1 VTADLVAHLAK
12 QVRSA
17 QRLLEIVIAQS
28 SAIRARDVDG
38 VLARL
43 AELQGEMA
51 QRLVLEHERER
62 LIATAAGRLGLQPED
77 VDIEAVLGLEPA
89 ADGVGARRLSAELKG
104 LVNETARIHGQNQ
117 LLIRQ
122 ELSFLDHLMR
132 LLSGAWQAG
141 YSPTGATAAPQTSNA
156 VNAVA

>member
-1 VTADLVAHLAK
+1 MTAELVQHLTR
-12 QVRSA
+12 QIRSA
-17 QRLLEIVIAQS
+17 KRLLEIVVAQGA
-28 SAIRARDVDG
+28 AIRARDVDG

-51 QRLVLEHERER
+51 QRLVLEQERER
-62 LIATAAGRLGLQPED
+62 LIAGVATRLGVRPDE
-77 VDIEAVLGLEPA
+77 VDIEAVLALEPA
-89 ADGVGARRLSAELKG
+89 VDGSEARRLSAELKG
-104 LVNETARIHGQNQ
+104 LVDETARLHGQNQ
-117 LLIRQ
+117 VLIRQ

-141 YSPTGATAAPQTSNA
+141 YSPTGMTRAPQTSNA